1 MQKFVLLY
9 TGGGMP
15 ESEAEQAKVMQD
27 WADWYAGLGD
37 AVADPGN
44 PIGPVSK
51 KIMPNG
57 KVSVSDGSG
66 DPLVTGYTI
75 LSAESLDEAV
85 EMAKKCPVL
94 EGGAEIS
101 VFESFD
107 VM

>member
-1 MQKFVLLY
+1 MAKFVLLY

-15 ESEAEQAKVMQD
+15 ETEAEQAQVMQD
-27 WADWYAGLGD
+27 WADWYAGLGS

-51 KIMPNG
+51 KIASNG
-57 KVSVSDGSG
+57 DVSDGSRE
-66 DPLVTGYTI
+66 PLVTGYTI
-75 LSAESLDEAV
+75 LLADSLDEAV
-85 EMAKKCPVL
+85 KMAQKCPVL
-94 EGGAEIS
+94 AGGSEIS

>member
-1 MQKFVLLY
+1 MSKFVLLY

-15 ESEAEQAKVMQD
+15 ETEAEQAKVMQD
-27 WADWYAGLGD
+27 WADWYTGLGS

-51 KIMPNG
+51 IIASNG
-57 KVSVSDGSG
+57 NVLDGTGS
-66 DPLVTGYTI
+66 PLVTGYTI
-75 LSAESLDEAV
+75 LSADSLDEAV

-94 EGGAEIS
+94 AGGSEIT
-101 VFESFD
+101 VFETFE

>member
-1 MQKFVLLY
+1 MAKFVLLY

-27 WADWYAGLGD
+27 WADWYTSLGS

-51 KIMPNG
+51 KISSSG
-57 KVSVSDGSG
+57 AVSDGSSK
-66 DPLVTGYTI
+66 PLVTGYTI
-75 LSAESLDEAV
+75 LSADSLDEAV
-85 EMAKKCPVL
+85 KMAKRCPVL
-94 EGGAEIS
+94 KGGSEIS

>member
-1 MQKFVLLY
+1 MAKFLLLY
-9 TGGGMP
+9 TGGSMP
-15 ESEAEQAKVMQD
+15 KSEAEQAKVMQD
-27 WADWYAGLGD
+27 WADWYAGLGS

-51 KIMPNG
+51 KIASNG
-57 KVSVSDGSG
+57 AVSDGSV

-75 LSAESLDEAV
+75 LSADSLDEAV
-85 EMAKKCPVL
+85 KMAGKCPVL
-94 EGGAEIS
+94 EGGSEIS